1 MGTLVA
7 VHNAGV
13 PFLLTTKNSEIMAG
27 KIGYSGSVY
36 QKINREKLRRDIMT
50 STEEDRVLKD
60 EIARIFQKANRR
72 IQNIEEAELFSP
84 AVEALGDMGS
94 KYTKFSM
101 AGSWTDLK
109 MRYGQAIAFLREPT
123 STATGARQYNEHI
136 RQAYELTEDEYK
148 LMMDN
153 FRGKILSVR
162 DTDFVERYL
171 MRYKDFTGELETAA
185 ADVSSQIEADA
196 VQLENALQADLES
209 SVDELL
215 DRGIE
220 RMMDDLDPLLDELN
234 SLGGSL

>member
-1 MGTLVA
+1 MPGQ
-7 VHNAGV
+7 
-13 PFLLTTKNSEIMAG
+13 
-27 KIGYSGSVY
+27 IGYSNSVY
-36 QKINREKLRRDIMT
+36 QKINREKLRKDIIT
-50 STEEDRVLKD
+50 ATEEDRTLKE

-72 IQNIEEAELFSP
+72 IQNIEDAELFSP
-84 AVEALGDMGS
+84 AVEALGDMGE

-136 RQAYELTEDEYK
+136 RAAYELTEDEYK

-185 ADVSSQIEADA
+185 ADVSSQIETDA

-209 SVDELL
+209 SVDEIL
-215 DRGIE
+215 DQGIQ
-220 RMMDDLDPLLDELN
+220 RMMDDLDPLIQELN

>member
-1 MGTLVA
+1 
-7 VHNAGV
+7 
-13 PFLLTTKNSEIMAG
+13 MAG

-72 IQNIEEAELFSP
+72 IQNIEEADLFSP

-101 AGSWTDLK
+101 SGSWTDLK

-136 RQAYELTEDEYK
+136 RQAYELTEDEYR

-220 RMMDDLDPLLDELN
+220 RMMDDLDPLLNELN

>member
-1 MGTLVA
+1 MPGQ
-7 VHNAGV
+7 
-13 PFLLTTKNSEIMAG
+13 
-27 KIGYSGSVY
+27 IGYSSSVY
-36 QKINREKLRRDIMT
+36 QKINREKLRKDIIT
-50 STEEDRVLKD
+50 ATEEDRTLKE

-72 IQNIEEAELFSP
+72 IQNIEEADLFSP
-84 AVEALGDMGS
+84 AVEALGDMGD

-101 AGSWTDLK
+101 SGSWTDLK

-136 RQAYELTEDEYK
+136 RAAYELTENEYK

-185 ADVSSQIEADA
+185 SDVSSQIEADA
-196 VQLENALQADLES
+196 VQLENALQADLDS

-215 DRGIE
+215 DQGIQ
-220 RMMDDLDPLLDELN
+220 RMMDDLDPLIDELN

>member
-1 MGTLVA
+1 MPGRI
-7 VHNAGV
+7 
-13 PFLLTTKNSEIMAG
+13 E
-27 KIGYSGSVY
+27 YSNSVY
-36 QKINREKLRRDIMT
+36 QKINREKLRRDIIT
-50 STEEDRVLKD
+50 ATEEDRVLKD
-60 EIARIFQKANRR
+60 EMARIFQKANRR

-84 AVEALGDMGS
+84 AVEALGDMGD

-109 MRYGQAIAFLREPT
+109 MRYGKAIAFLSEPT

-136 RQAYELTEDEYK
+136 RLAYELTEDEYK
-148 LMMDN
+148 LMMDK
-153 FRGKILSVR
+153 FRGKLLSVR
-162 DTDFVERYL
+162 DSDFVERYL

-196 VQLENALQADLES
+196 VQLEDALQADLDS

-215 DRGIE
+215 DNGIQ
-220 RMMDDLDPLLDELN
+220 RMADDLDPLLNDLK

>member
-1 MGTLVA
+1 MPGQ
-7 VHNAGV
+7 
-13 PFLLTTKNSEIMAG
+13 
-27 KIGYSGSVY
+27 IGYSNSVY
-36 QKINREKLRRDIMT
+36 QKINREKLRRDIINA
-50 STEEDRVLKD
+50 TEEDRTLKE

-72 IQNIEEAELFSP
+72 IQNIEDAELFSP
-84 AVEALGDMGS
+84 AVEALGDMGD

-101 AGSWTDLK
+101 SGSWTDLK

-123 STATGARQYNEHI
+123 STATGAREYNEHI
-136 RQAYELTEDEYK
+136 RAAYELTEDEYK

-185 ADVSSQIEADA
+185 ADVSSQIETDA

-215 DRGIE
+215 DQGIQ
-220 RMMDDLDPLLDELN
+220 RMMDDLDPLIDELN

>member
-1 MGTLVA
+1 
-7 VHNAGV
+7 
-13 PFLLTTKNSEIMAG
+13 MAG
-27 KIGYSGSVY
+27 RIGYSGSVY
-36 QKINREKLRRDIMT
+36 QKINREKLRKDIINA
-50 STEEDRVLKD
+50 TESDRTLRD

-72 IQNIEEAELFSP
+72 IQNIEEADLFSP
-84 AVEALGDMGS
+84 AVEALGDMGDR
-94 KYTKFSM
+94 YTKFSM
-101 AGSWTDLK
+101 SGSWTDLK
-109 MRYGQAIAFLREPT
+109 MRYGQAIAFLSEPT

-136 RQAYELTEDEYK
+136 RAAYDLTEDEYK

-185 ADVSSQIEADA
+185 ADVSSQIETDA

-209 SVDELL
+209 SVDEIL
-215 DRGIE
+215 DQGIQ
-220 RMMDDLDPLLDELN
+220 RMMDDLDPLLNELN

>member
-1 MGTLVA
+1 MPGRI
-7 VHNAGV
+7 
-13 PFLLTTKNSEIMAG
+13 E
-27 KIGYSGSVY
+27 YSNSVY
-36 QKINREKLRRDIMT
+36 QKINREKLRRDIIT
-50 STEEDRVLKD
+50 ATEEDRVLKD
-60 EIARIFQKANRR
+60 EMARIFQKANRR
-72 IQNIEEAELFSP
+72 IQNIENAELFSP
-84 AVEALGDMGS
+84 AVEALGDMGD

-109 MRYGQAIAFLREPT
+109 MRYGKAIAFLSEPT

-136 RQAYELTEDEYK
+136 RLAYELTEDEYK
-148 LMMDN
+148 LMMDK
-153 FRGKILSVR
+153 FRGKILSIR

-196 VQLENALQADLES
+196 VQLEDALQADLDS

-215 DRGIE
+215 DNGIE
-220 RMMDDLDPLLDELN
+220 RMADDLNPLLNDLK

>member
-1 MGTLVA
+1 MPGQ
-7 VHNAGV
+7 
-13 PFLLTTKNSEIMAG
+13 
-27 KIGYSGSVY
+27 IGYSSSVY
-36 QKINREKLRRDIMT
+36 QKINREKLRRDIVNA
-50 STEEDRVLKD
+50 TEGDRALREEV
-60 EIARIFQKANRR
+60 ARIFQKANRR
-72 IQNIEEAELFSP
+72 IQNIEDADLFSP
-84 AVEALGDMGS
+84 AVEALGDMGD

-101 AGSWTDLK
+101 SGSWTDLK

-136 RQAYELTEDEYK
+136 RAAYDLTEDEYR

-185 ADVSSQIEADA
+185 SDVSSQIEADA
-196 VQLENALQADLES
+196 VQLENALQADLDS

-215 DRGIE
+215 DRGIQQ
-220 RMMDDLDPLLDELN
+220 MMDDLDPLIDELN

>member
-1 MGTLVA
+1 MPGQ
-7 VHNAGV
+7 
-13 PFLLTTKNSEIMAG
+13 
-27 KIGYSGSVY
+27 IGYSNSVY
-36 QKINREKLRRDIMT
+36 QKINREKLRKDIIT
-50 STEEDRVLKD
+50 ATEEDRTLKE

-72 IQNIEEAELFSP
+72 IQNIEDAELFSP
-84 AVEALGDMGS
+84 AVEALGDMGD

-101 AGSWTDLK
+101 SGSWTDLK

-136 RQAYELTEDEYK
+136 RAAYELTEDEYK

-185 ADVSSQIEADA
+185 ADVSSQIETDA

-209 SVDELL
+209 SVDEIL
-215 DRGIE
+215 DQGIQ
-220 RMMDDLDPLLDELN
+220 RMMDDLDPLINELN

>member
-1 MGTLVA
+1 MPGQ
-7 VHNAGV
+7 
-13 PFLLTTKNSEIMAG
+13 
-27 KIGYSGSVY
+27 IGYSNSVY
-36 QKINREKLRRDIMT
+36 QKINREKLRKDIIT
-50 STEEDRVLKD
+50 ATEEDRTLKE

-72 IQNIEEAELFSP
+72 IQNIEDAELFSP
-84 AVEALGDMGS
+84 AVEALGDMGD

-101 AGSWTDLK
+101 SGSWTDLK

-136 RQAYELTEDEYK
+136 RAAYELTEDEYK

-215 DRGIE
+215 DQGIQ
-220 RMMDDLDPLLDELN
+220 RMMDDLDPLIDELN

>member
-1 MGTLVA
+1 MPGQ
-7 VHNAGV
+7 
-13 PFLLTTKNSEIMAG
+13 ID
-27 KIGYSGSVY
+27 YSNSVY
-36 QKINREKLRRDIMT
+36 QKINREKLRRDIINA
-50 STEEDRVLKD
+50 TEEDRTLKE

-72 IQNIEEAELFSP
+72 IQNIEDAELFSP
-84 AVEALGDMGS
+84 AVEALGDMGD

-136 RQAYELTEDEYK
+136 RAAYELTEDEYK

-185 ADVSSQIEADA
+185 ADVSSQIETDA

-215 DRGIE
+215 DQGIQ
-220 RMMDDLDPLLDELN
+220 RMMDDLDPLIDELN

>member
-1 MGTLVA
+1 
-7 VHNAGV
+7 
-13 PFLLTTKNSEIMAG
+13 MAG

-50 STEEDRVLKD
+50 ATEEDRTLKE

-72 IQNIEEAELFSP
+72 IQNIEDAELFSP
-84 AVEALGDMGS
+84 AVEALGDMGD

-101 AGSWTDLK
+101 SGSWTDLK

-136 RQAYELTEDEYK
+136 RAAYELTEDEYK

-215 DRGIE
+215 DQGIQ
-220 RMMDDLDPLLDELN
+220 RMMDDLDPLIDDLN

>member
-1 MGTLVA
+1 MPGQ
-7 VHNAGV
+7 
-13 PFLLTTKNSEIMAG
+13 
-27 KIGYSGSVY
+27 IGYSSSVY
-36 QKINREKLRRDIMT
+36 QKINREKLRRDIINA
-50 STEEDRVLKD
+50 TEEDRTLKD

-72 IQNIEEAELFSP
+72 IQNIEDAELFSP
-84 AVEALGDMGS
+84 AVEALGDMGD

-101 AGSWTDLK
+101 SGSWTDLK

-136 RQAYELTEDEYK
+136 RAAYDLTEDEYR

-185 ADVSSQIEADA
+185 SDVSSQIEADA
-196 VQLENALQADLES
+196 VQLENALQADLDS

-215 DRGIE
+215 DRGIQQ
-220 RMMDDLDPLLDELN
+220 MMNDLDPLINELN

>member
-1 MGTLVA
+1 MPGQ
-7 VHNAGV
+7 
-13 PFLLTTKNSEIMAG
+13 
-27 KIGYSGSVY
+27 IGYSNSVY
-36 QKINREKLRRDIMT
+36 QKINREKLRKDIIT
-50 STEEDRVLKD
+50 ATEEDRTLKE

-72 IQNIEEAELFSP
+72 IQNIEDAELFSP
-84 AVEALGDMGS
+84 AVEALGDMGD

-101 AGSWTDLK
+101 SGSWTDLK

-123 STATGARQYNEHI
+123 STATGAREYNEHI
-136 RQAYELTEDEYK
+136 RAAYELTEDEYK

-185 ADVSSQIEADA
+185 ADVSSQIETDA

-215 DRGIE
+215 DQGIQ
-220 RMMDDLDPLLDELN
+220 RMMDDLDPLIDELN

>member
-1 MGTLVA
+1 MPGRI
-7 VHNAGV
+7 
-13 PFLLTTKNSEIMAG
+13 E
-27 KIGYSGSVY
+27 YSNSVY
-36 QKINREKLRRDIMT
+36 QKINREKLRRDIIT
-50 STEEDRVLKD
+50 ATEEDRVLKD
-60 EIARIFQKANRR
+60 EMARIFQKANRR

-84 AVEALGDMGS
+84 AVEALGDMGD

-109 MRYGQAIAFLREPT
+109 MRYGKAIAFLSEPT

-136 RQAYELTEDEYK
+136 RLAYELTEDEYK
-148 LMMDN
+148 LMMDK
-153 FRGKILSVR
+153 FRGKILSIR
-162 DTDFVERYL
+162 DSDFVERYL

-196 VQLENALQADLES
+196 VQLEDALQADLDS

-215 DRGIE
+215 DNGIE
-220 RMMDDLDPLLDELN
+220 RMADDLGPLLDDLK

>member
-1 MGTLVA
+1 MPGQ
-7 VHNAGV
+7 
-13 PFLLTTKNSEIMAG
+13 
-27 KIGYSGSVY
+27 IGYSSSVY
-36 QKINREKLRRDIMT
+36 QKINREKLRKDIIT
-50 STEEDRVLKD
+50 ATEEDRTLKE

-72 IQNIEEAELFSP
+72 IENIEKAELFSP

-136 RQAYELTEDEYK
+136 RAAYELTEDEYK

-209 SVDELL
+209 SVDEIL
-215 DRGIE
+215 DQGIQ
-220 RMMDDLDPLLDELN
+220 RMMDDLDPLIDELN

>member
-1 MGTLVA
+1 M
-7 VHNAGV
+7 
-13 PFLLTTKNSEIMAG
+13 PG
-27 KIGYSGSVY
+27 KIGYSDSVY
-36 QKINREKLRRDIMT
+36 QKINREKLRRDIINA
-50 STEEDRVLKD
+50 TEGDRTLKE

-72 IQNIEEAELFSP
+72 IQNIEDADLFSP
-84 AVEALGDMGS
+84 AVEALGDMGD

-101 AGSWTDLK
+101 SGSWTDLK

-136 RQAYELTEDEYK
+136 RAAYELTEDEYK

-153 FRGKILSVR
+153 YRGKILSVR

-196 VQLENALQADLES
+196 VQLENALQADLDS

-215 DRGIE
+215 DQGIQ
-220 RMMDDLDPLLDELN
+220 RMMDDLDPLIDELN

>member
-1 MGTLVA
+1 MPGRI
-7 VHNAGV
+7 
-13 PFLLTTKNSEIMAG
+13 E
-27 KIGYSGSVY
+27 YSNSVY
-36 QKINREKLRRDIMT
+36 QKINREKLRRDIIT
-50 STEEDRVLKD
+50 ATEEDRVLKD
-60 EIARIFQKANRR
+60 EMARIFQKANRR

-84 AVEALGDMGS
+84 AVEALGDMGD

-109 MRYGQAIAFLREPT
+109 MRYGKAIAFLSEPT

-136 RQAYELTEDEYK
+136 RLAYELTEDEYK
-148 LMMDN
+148 LMMDK
-153 FRGKILSVR
+153 FRGKILSIR

-196 VQLENALQADLES
+196 VQLEDALQADLES

-215 DRGIE
+215 DNGIE
-220 RMMDDLDPLLDELN
+220 RMADDLNPLLNDLK

>member
-1 MGTLVA
+1 MPGQ
-7 VHNAGV
+7 
-13 PFLLTTKNSEIMAG
+13 
-27 KIGYSGSVY
+27 IGYSNSVY
-36 QKINREKLRRDIMT
+36 QKINREKLRKDIIT
-50 STEEDRVLKD
+50 ATEEDRTLKE

-72 IQNIEEAELFSP
+72 IQNIEGAELFSP
-84 AVEALGDMGS
+84 AVEALGDMGD

-101 AGSWTDLK
+101 SGSWTDLK

-136 RQAYELTEDEYK
+136 RAAYELTEDEYK

-185 ADVSSQIEADA
+185 ADVSSQIETDA

-209 SVDELL
+209 SVDEIL
-215 DRGIE
+215 DQGIQ
-220 RMMDDLDPLLDELN
+220 RMMDDLDPLINELN

>member
-1 MGTLVA
+1 
-7 VHNAGV
+7 
-13 PFLLTTKNSEIMAG
+13 MAG
-27 KIGYSGSVY
+27 RINFSGGVYS
-36 QKINREKLRRDIMT
+36 KINREKIRKDIMT
-50 STEEDRVLKD
+50 STESDPTLKE

-72 IQNIEEAELFSP
+72 IQNIEQADLFSP
-84 AVEALGDMGS
+84 AVEALGDMGD

-109 MRYGQAIAFLREPT
+109 MRYGQAVAFLREPT

-153 FRGKILSVR
+153 YRGKILSLR
-162 DTDFVERYL
+162 DSDFVERYL

-196 VQLENALQADLES
+196 VMLENALQDDLDS
-209 SVDELL
+209 TVDDLL

-220 RMMDDLDPLLDELN
+220 RVKNDLDPLIDELN

>member
-1 MGTLVA
+1 MPGRI
-7 VHNAGV
+7 
-13 PFLLTTKNSEIMAG
+13 E
-27 KIGYSGSVY
+27 YSNSVY
-36 QKINREKLRRDIMT
+36 QKINREKLRRDIIT
-50 STEEDRVLKD
+50 ATEEDRVLKD
-60 EIARIFQKANRR
+60 EMARIFQKANRR

-84 AVEALGDMGS
+84 AVEALGDMGD

-109 MRYGQAIAFLREPT
+109 MRYGKAIAFLSEPT

-136 RQAYELTEDEYK
+136 RLAYELTEDEYK
-148 LMMDN
+148 LMMDK
-153 FRGKILSVR
+153 FRGKLLSVR
-162 DTDFVERYL
+162 DSDFVERYL

-196 VQLENALQADLES
+196 VQLEDALQADLES

-215 DRGIE
+215 DNGIE
-220 RMMDDLDPLLDELN
+220 RMADDLNPLLNDLK

>member
-1 MGTLVA
+1 MPGRI
-7 VHNAGV
+7 
-13 PFLLTTKNSEIMAG
+13 E
-27 KIGYSGSVY
+27 YSNSVY
-36 QKINREKLRRDIMT
+36 QKINREKLRRDIIT
-50 STEEDRVLKD
+50 ATEEDRVLKD
-60 EIARIFQKANRR
+60 EMARIFQKANRR

-84 AVEALGDMGS
+84 AVEALGDMGD

-109 MRYGQAIAFLREPT
+109 MRYGKAIAFLSEPT

-136 RQAYELTEDEYK
+136 RLAYELTEDEYK
-148 LMMDN
+148 LMMDK
-153 FRGKILSVR
+153 FRGKILSIR

-196 VQLENALQADLES
+196 VQLEDALQADLES

-215 DRGIE
+215 DNGIE
-220 RMMDDLDPLLDELN
+220 RMSDDLNPLLNDLK